1 MESNLRV
8 TLLGLSASVL
18 RSSPARP
25 AAGRG
30 RSPASRT
37 LAPRASARPARRPH
51 SGRAKTRAQAAAGS
65 QDREWTAGMPAAVF
79 APWVAAVLGGLGVAA
94 ARGAA
99 APAPLAVAVLGAE
112 LEPLQLSRAA
122 QVGLPADWVAAL
134 ARLDPLRR
142 QARRRP
148 PAPALHVRI
157 HVPAS
162 AQTRALASAPGVPR
176 LHPGQAAAS
185 SSQARAG
192 HGVWLRPIE
201 RNSGRRPPD
210 SCALPRRAAC
220 RVPGA
225 GRRRCACAAAPR
237 RRTQPRCCAT
247 ATCCSPSAASPW
259 PASRPSSACCCPP
272 PRAARPARRRPSAR
286 GRARRPRPRSSR
298 CAPGPRRAPG
308 ADLWVAPWVG
318 PGACGRVRAP
328 APAGVLVSS
337 GAVRCA
343 CRARSRR
350 GRPAAA
356 EQTCMRQQVAQ
367 GPSAA
372 LRGGPSRRLQRAV
385 AGRRQRARTGALRGM
400 RSR

>member
-79 APWVAAVLGGLGVAA
+79 APWVAAVLGGLGVAV

-148 PAPALHVRI
+148 PARRRLLCLRARKLGPLRQRRVYHGCIPGRHLQVRVKPAL
-157 HVPAS
+157 
-162 AQTRALASAPGVPR
+162 
-176 LHPGQAAAS
+176 
-185 SSQARAG
+185 
-192 HGVWLRPIE
+192 
-201 RNSGRRPPD
+201 
-210 SCALPRRAAC
+210 
-220 RVPGA
+220 
-225 GRRRCACAAAPR
+225 
-237 RRTQPRCCAT
+237 
-247 ATCCSPSAASPW
+247 
-259 PASRPSSACCCPP
+259 
-272 PRAARPARRRPSAR
+272 
-286 GRARRPRPRSSR
+286 
-298 CAPGPRRAPG
+298 
-308 ADLWVAPWVG
+308 
-318 PGACGRVRAP
+318 
-328 APAGVLVSS
+328 
-337 GAVRCA
+337 
-343 CRARSRR
+343 
-350 GRPAAA
+350 
-356 EQTCMRQQVAQ
+356 
-367 GPSAA
+367 
-372 LRGGPSRRLQRAV
+372 
-385 AGRRQRARTGALRGM
+385 GM
-400 RSR
+400 EYG